1 MGTRCRGCG
10 SAMVCARPRGGGH
23 TVQRGIG
30 WNMTTMSKSR
40 PNVSDIPYNIDGFSE
55 IFVRVVHALRNLN
68 LLPTIVDEFIHFI
81 D

>member
-1 MGTRCRGCG
+1 
-10 SAMVCARPRGGGH
+10 MVAARPRGGGH

-55 IFVRVVHALRNLN
+55 IVVRVVHVLRNLN
-68 LLPTIVDEFIHFI
+68 LLPTIIDEFIHLI